1 MRPLKNSA
9 AALPWLFAVSLSF
22 LVAACGGGGDPIL
35 GTGGA
40 SLAPAVSSTSPLN
53 GAVGVCPASNVTA
66 SFSGAP
72 GFRLNPATVNATTFM
87 VKGPGA
93 APVVAS
99 SISLDAATGRIA
111 TFTPLAALTPGVAYI
126 ATLKGG
132 SSGIADTAT
141 PPNSLQADYT
151 FTFTAGANT
160 PACLQAV
167 ISGGAG
173 GAGGV
178 AGPAQPTSILA
189 SAAPF
194 GVIGGSAGM
203 TNQGILTVING
214 DIGTTAVSTSVT
226 GFHDAGPGCTYTEVL
241 GMNIGTVTGK
251 IYTAAPPPT
260 IACPTEGTAQTFA
273 IATQA
278 RADGLAA
285 YNKLAGLPDSGVP
298 APANL
303 GSIVLAPGVYKAPG
317 GTFMIQGGNLTLDA
331 QGDANAVWVFQMAQ
345 TLTVG
350 GPGAAFPQ
358 SVTLVNGA
366 QAKNVFW
373 QVGTAAVVNAGGGGT
388 MVGTIIA
395 NAGAAFS
402 TAGNVAVVTLNGRVL
417 SLGASVTLVN
427 TVINVPA
434 L

>member
-1 MRPLKNSA
+1 
-9 AALPWLFAVSLSF
+9 
-22 LVAACGGGGDPIL
+22 
-35 GTGGA
+35 
-40 SLAPAVSSTSPLN
+40 
-53 GAVGVCPASNVTA
+53 
-66 SFSGAP
+66 
-72 GFRLNPATVNATTFM
+72 
-87 VKGPGA
+87 
-93 APVVAS
+93 
-99 SISLDAATGRIA
+99 
-111 TFTPLAALTPGVAYI
+111 
-126 ATLKGG
+126 
-132 SSGIADTAT
+132 
-141 PPNSLQADYT
+141 
-151 FTFTAGANT
+151 
-160 PACLQAV
+160 
-167 ISGGAG
+167 
-173 GAGGV
+173 
-178 AGPAQPTSILA
+178 
-189 SAAPF
+189 
-194 GVIGGSAGM
+194 M